1 MRGWL
6 TVGLGNDPR
15 KFGVLLESTAYDN
28 FKVEDFGIRQ
38 FQFSGETR
46 LPEISFTIGK
56 SG

>member
-46 LPEISFTIGK
+46 LPEISFPIGK